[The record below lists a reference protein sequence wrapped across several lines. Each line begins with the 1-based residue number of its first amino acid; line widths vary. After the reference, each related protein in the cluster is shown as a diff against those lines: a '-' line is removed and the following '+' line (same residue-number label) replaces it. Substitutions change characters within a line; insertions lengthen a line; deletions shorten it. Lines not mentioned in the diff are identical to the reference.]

1 MKACMWLYRLLYFR
15 LTAATSV
22 IAMSLLQAVS
32 SKSLHPFPFDVA
44 LPLFAGVPPFVAHEV
59 VPCFVAPPV
68 ALPLFVAAA

>member
-1 MKACMWLYRLLYFR
+1 MYVVVQAAVLR

>member
-1 MKACMWLYRLLYFR
+1 MYVVVQAAVLR
-15 LTAATSV
+15 LTAVLTAS
-22 IAMSLLQAVS
+22 SLI
-32 SKSLHPFPFDVA
+32 KSLHPFPFDVV